1 MNKRTE
7 VSLPLDIAEQP
18 ESVAGESRI
27 RPCEFQRPKLGAT
40 D

>member
-18 ESVAGESRI
+18 ESVAGEKSDT
-27 RPCEFQRPKLGAT
+27 PV
-40 D
+40 